1 MRSVEFL
8 KALFVTSVCIGIL
21 VVNPLTLLGISRSA
35 SLQKDLLTPII
46 YSVFVSD
53 CVQGVFL
60 GGISVILSWLDLTQP
75 PMWLIRVHTLYLVGI
90 VANIMSVVMLSF
102 WQTLGIIKPMTFQ
115 SLLTRRKV
123 LAGLILTWIWAAVMA
138 ILYASSDDVF
148 YDVIT
153 RYVDCYHLTYV
164 LSCKNTKL

>member
-1 MRSVEFL
+1 MGTVELL
-8 KALFVTSVCIGIL
+8 KASFVTFVCIGIL

-60 GGISVILSWLDLTQP
+60 GGISVVLSWLDVP
-75 PMWLIRVHTLYLVGI
+75 IVANRIHTLYLVGI

-102 WQTLGIIKPMTFQ
+102 WQSVGILKPMKFQ
-115 SLLTRRKV
+115 SFLTRGKV
-123 LAGLILTWIWAAVMA
+123 LAGLTLTWIWAIIMA
-138 ILYASSDDVF
+138 ILYTSSDDVF
-148 YDVIT
+148 YDEIT
-153 RYVDCYHLTYV
+153 RYVDSSLPFNRCHFL
-164 LSCKNTKL
+164 